1 MIVRNENLALHYN
14 KGAIMWEELHDLEVL
29 AGDPV
34 QKWSE
39 IILHASP
46 TLAKK
51 ELDRILELLA
61 TYEVAFEESGADM
74 RKFIHTHQEQIT
86 AQKRNIAIESSANI
100 LSENE

>member
-1 MIVRNENLALHYN
+1 
-14 KGAIMWEELHDLEVL
+14 MWEEWNDLEVL
-29 AGDPV
+29 EGDPT

-51 ELDRILELLA
+51 ELDRLLELLA
-61 TYEVAFEESGADM
+61 IYEVAFEESGVDL
-74 RKFIHTHQEQIT
+74 RKFIHTHKEAIE
-86 AQKRNIAIESSANI
+86 AQKRNIAIESSAKI

>member
-1 MIVRNENLALHYN
+1 
-14 KGAIMWEELHDLEVL
+14 MWEELNGLEVL
-29 AGDPV
+29 SGDPV
-34 QKWSE
+34 QKWSD

-61 TYEVAFEESGADM
+61 TYELAFEESGADV
-74 RKFIHTHQEQIT
+74 RKFIHTHEAAIA